1 MKTIRLALLAFAC
14 VLFGCQQAELA
25 APNDMG
31 TVKMQTV
38 TITAGIDVTDTKAS
52 LDSETGAFTWQSG
65 DLISVLATDGN
76 FYDFILEGEYGNKV
90 AEFVGQIPEGS
101 KVTTVATYPRIVA
114 NGSANTVLSSNTLN
128 YVLPASWTWAKNVS
142 NVPMVATFGEGA
154 EDMSFKQVGGV
165 MRFPVKNLPAEATF
179 VVTMNDKTITGQ
191 FPVDITALGEA
202 CMVAG
207 ATASEL
213 VINYTSDVDGADAEF
228 NVPVPTGVYNNFTVT
243 VKDAAGDV
251 LFSKDYSA
259 DNKVERATLLNM
271 KEIVLPERAMTI
283 SEVWPFFVDARVVFG
298 KYEGVSE
305 YAFYIDG
312 AAEPVI
318 VAAEDLGEKAG
329 ALIGG
334 QFDHKSTHTIAVA
347 KVVDGKPVAASKS
360 AVVEFTTG
368 DVRQLTT
375 NTGTKFVSV
384 GWDDVSIADG
394 PKYVD
399 GKWTTVSSDNYPDVD
414 AQGRKLHQ
422 KRGYQVQLLASDKTT
437 VVYDMIPFDG
447 HSIHQ
452 NAFYDSNTLGKIGGS
467 NIVTPTAIAF
477 GHLEPG
483 KDYYFRV
490 KTLDGVVNIDF
501 EKGNYIAEGNVD
513 KPYPYPLSSE
523 RGGCGWSDLIKLS
536 TDPVHTPSDNEIFHE
551 GFDDIMISF
560 DYVNWAVGVV
570 PDLETT
576 KRQGWS
582 DYVKGAKTAYP
593 AFLQKPVAERKWT
606 VHGFNQRPTVVD
618 YGMLDN
624 AFVANSDNVLN
635 ANAGSMQGWVLNTSK
650 VERNI
655 FPMFGAIAI
664 GQAINNHGGS
674 SIATPAINSNKLLTT
689 MGTKCIVTMKVSHIV
704 ANKVPAAKKFLIGR
718 YKNGT
723 IIGEKSAVNVAQ
735 KCPDE
740 WNANYTPFHTSAD
753 NYINHQYYYEIKHE
767 LYLKKGESIWIE
779 KYTESQNAL
788 KEYGWLILGDI
799 KVEIVPGEYDEQFE
813 DNGLGTEPD
822 DTDYDIYG
830 LGEFPITYY
839 HGAPTRAYTKTDE
852 LTGKTYY
859 DYDLT
864 KSVYQDVKD
873 AGFNIVTYTGE
884 CDYSIEENKRILGI
898 CEELDLKFFS
908 AYLGGHVFSM
918 DWISKV
924 KEHLYP
930 SPAYIGDFLRDEPN
944 AAEFDAMGTYVQEYL
959 RQMPDKDVYV
969 NLFPEYANKEQLGTP
984 TYEEHID
991 QYLSKIPTKMIGFD
1005 YYGLEREAT
1014 WLTKTYHH
1022 NYDLVRSK
1030 ALDRRMP
1037 YMAITAAGGIGK
1049 DRKDPT
1055 EKELRWQVWSSIAL
1069 GSKGI
1074 SYFTY
1079 WTPDSDSNL
1088 STNEYMITRDGSK
1101 RDMYY
1106 WVKQLNSDINTIG
1119 KQLLNCHADGAI
1131 TSVTNIY
1138 PLYCN
1143 DGKGRTKYGPI
1154 KAVSGT
1160 VDYLCGCFRDARK
1173 SENGEN
1179 YKGYKALVTHLL
1191 PARGDFSINL
1201 TLDQS
1206 IGEITFTH
1214 NNTTTT
1220 LTIDNTL
1227 NQSIGSDVTVSYT
1240 GGVLTLNMPEG
1251 EAVLLEF

>member
-1 MKTIRLALLAFAC
+1 MKLIRLSLLALAGI
-14 VLFGCQQAELA
+14 LFGCQQADLSD
-25 APNDMG
+25 PNETG
-31 TVKMQTV
+31 AVKMKTV
-38 TITAGIDVTDTKAS
+38 TISAGIDDTDTKAS
-52 LDSETGAFTWQSG
+52 LDSQTGAFTWQSG

-76 FYDFILEGEYGNKV
+76 FYDFILEGEYGSKI
-90 AEFVGQIPEGS
+90 AEFVGNIPAGAE
-101 KVTTVATYPRIVA
+101 VTTVATYPRIVA
-114 NGSANTVLSSNTLN
+114 DGTANTVLTDNSLN
-128 YVLPASWTWAKNVS
+128 YVLPATWNYAKDVS

-154 EDMSFKQVGGV
+154 DHMSFKQVGGV
-165 MRFPVKNLPAEATF
+165 MRFPVKNLPTEAQF
-179 VVTMNDKTITGQ
+179 VVTMNDKSITGQ
-191 FPVDITALGEA
+191 FPVDITALGET
-202 CMVAG
+202 CMTAG
-207 ATASEL
+207 TTASEL
-213 VINYTSDVDGADAEF
+213 VINYTSDIDGAYAEF

-243 VKDAAGDV
+243 IKDAEGNE
-251 LFSKDYSA
+251 LFTKKYSA
-259 DNKVERATLLNM
+259 ENKVERATLLNM
-271 KEIVLPERAMTI
+271 KELVLPERPMVIA
-283 SEVWPFFVDARVVFG
+283 EVWPFFVDARVVFA
-298 KYEGVSE
+298 KNEGVE
-305 YAFYIDG
+305 KYAFYIDG
-312 AAEPVI
+312 ATDPVI
-318 VAAEDLGEKAG
+318 VDAEDLGEKAG

-334 QFDHKSTHTIAVA
+334 QFAHKSTHTVAVA
-347 KVVDGKPVAASKS
+347 KVVDGEPVAASKS
-360 AVVEFTTG
+360 AEVSFTTA
-368 DVRQLTT
+368 DIYQLTT
-375 NTGTKFVSV
+375 NTGTKFVTV
-384 GWDDVSIADG
+384 GWDDVSIKNG

-399 GKWTTVSSDNYPDVD
+399 GKWTTVNSVDYPELD
-414 AQGRKLHQ
+414 ARGRKLHQ
-422 KRGYQVQLLASDKTT
+422 RRGYQVQLLASDKTT

-452 NAFYDSNTLGKIGGS
+452 NAFYDSNTLGKIGGN
-467 NIVTPTAIAF
+467 NILTPTAMAF

-501 EKGNYIAEGNVD
+501 EKGNYIAEGNAD

-593 AFLQKPVAERKWT
+593 TFLQKPETERKWT

-624 AFVANSDNVLN
+624 AYVAQSDNVLN
-635 ANAGSMQGWVLNTSK
+635 ANAGSMKGWVLNTSK

-664 GQAINNHGGS
+664 GQAINSHGGS

-704 ANKVPAAKKFLIGR
+704 ANKVPASKSFYIAR
-718 YKNGT
+718 YKDGT
-723 IIGEKSAVNVAQ
+723 IIGEKSKVDVAV
-735 KCPDE
+735 KCPEE
-740 WNANYTPFHTSAD
+740 WNVNYIPFHTDAN
-753 NYINHQYYYEIKHE
+753 NYINHQYYYEIEHE

-779 KYTESQNAL
+779 KYTEGTTAL
-788 KEYGWLILGDI
+788 REYGWLILGDI
-799 KVEIVPGEYDEQFE
+799 KVEIMPGEYDEQFE
-813 DNGLGTEPD
+813 DNGIGTEPD

-839 HGAPTRAYTKTDE
+839 HGAPTSAYTKTDE
-852 LTGKTYY
+852 VTGNTYY

-864 KSVYQDVKD
+864 KSIYQDVKD

-908 AYLGGHVFSM
+908 AYLGGHVVSM

-924 KEHLYP
+924 KENLYP

-944 AAEFDAMGTYVQEYL
+944 ASEFDAMGTYVQEYL

-969 NLFPEYANKEQLGTP
+969 NLFPEYANKAQLGTT

-991 QYLSKIPTKMIGFD
+991 KYLTKVPTKMIGFD

-1022 NYDLVRSK
+1022 NYDMVRAKS
-1030 ALDRRMP
+1030 LDRRMP
-1037 YMAITAAGGIGK
+1037 YMAITAAGGIGSG
-1049 DRKDPT
+1049 RKDPT
-1055 EKELRWQVWSSIAL
+1055 KKELRWQVWSSIAL

-1079 WTPDSDSNL
+1079 WTPNSDPNL

-1106 WVKQLNSDINTIG
+1106 WVKQVNSDINTIG
-1119 KQLLNCHADGAI
+1119 KKLINCHADGAI

-1143 DGKGRTKYGPI
+1143 DGKGRTNYGPI

-1191 PARGDFSINL
+1191 PARGDFSISL

-1206 IGEITFTH
+1206 VGEIAFTH

-1220 LTIDNTL
+1220 LTMDNTL
-1227 NQSIGSDVTVSYT
+1227 NQSIGTNVSVSYN
-1240 GGVLTLNMPEG
+1240 GGVLTLTMPEG